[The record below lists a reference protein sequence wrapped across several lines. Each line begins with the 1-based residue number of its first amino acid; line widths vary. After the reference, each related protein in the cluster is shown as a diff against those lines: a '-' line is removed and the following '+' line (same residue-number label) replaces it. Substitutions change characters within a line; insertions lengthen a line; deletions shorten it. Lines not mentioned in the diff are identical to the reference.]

1 MEGQDSFVLFRGRHD
16 TVSSLV
22 SFHHVLHRQHSS
34 IASSCPARSSSV
46 SCLSPGI
53 LYAVVA
59 SVCLSVG
66 SQSLDFRVS
75 SFIFRLQALTCA
87 SFLISCFRS
96 TRFKLIKYTC
106 SLLGCV
112 TTSFSSTFAP
122 LLLLTPSSV
131 SSPSHSSSTYFR
143 LSEYQA
149 SLFRQSFPWG
159 TLASAG
165 GQSCYWSRPPEQP
178 LYQRTRAPAQCVHH
192 GPR

>member
-59 SVCLSVG
+59 SVCSSVG

-75 SFIFRLQALTCA
+75 PFIFRLQAVTST
-87 SFLISCFRS
+87 SFLIDCFRS
-96 TRFKLIKYTC
+96 TCYRLIKVHMLTFGLCRRIVFVIIFRTSPVVKTFKYIVTFTC
-106 SLLGCV
+106 IV
-112 TTSFSSTFAP
+112 HF
-122 LLLLTPSSV
+122 V
-131 SSPSHSSSTYFR
+131 SSF
-143 LSEYQA
+143 
-149 SLFRQSFPWG
+149 
-159 TLASAG
+159 
-165 GQSCYWSRPPEQP
+165 
-178 LYQRTRAPAQCVHH
+178 
-192 GPR
+192 